1 MLQMLNPFNMFET
14 IGAYLNLGGPVVVAL
29 LVSTFLMWMLISE
42 RVLYFSFAV
51 AQLIQEKQSLW
62 TNRSEH
68 RSWEAHAYRER
79 LISEARVEN
88 ERFLGAIRSLIV
100 ITPLLGLL
108 GTVTGMIEVFQVI
121 TDTGSSNARL
131 MASGI
136 SKATVP
142 TMTGLAV
149 SLTGVFAIN
158 YLDGKHDRTITDL
171 SQSLEAE
178 GGLGYGAKG
187 RLTSSEQE
195 AADVNIT
202 PLLDIVFI
210 LLIFFIVTATFLDE
224 EGIAIASPEE
234 NPPEELT
241 RPPPTLVLSV
251 RNDGFVMV
259 DGGRMID
266 PRSVKPVV
274 EAFKAQNPR
283 GVVLLNAAPDAR
295 VETTVLVLDQTRLA
309 GVDPAVTIQGQN

>member
-1 MLQMLNPFNMFET
+1 VLEMLNPFNMFET
-14 IGAYLNLGGPVVVAL
+14 LSGYLNLGGPVVVAL
-29 LVSTFLMWMLISE
+29 LASTFLMWMLISE
-42 RVLYFSFAV
+42 RVLYFAFAV
-51 AQLIQEKQSLW
+51 SKLLDEKTALW
-62 TNRSEH
+62 ANRSDR

-88 ERFLGAIRSLIV
+88 ERFLGSIRSLIV

-136 SKATVP
+136 SKATIP

-158 YLDGKHDRTITDL
+158 YLDGKHDKTITKLGQDL
-171 SQSLEAE
+171 ETD
-178 GGLGYGAKG
+178 GGFGYGSKG
-187 RLTSSEQE
+187 RLTSSDQE

-224 EGIAIASPEE
+224 EGINIASPEE
-234 NPPEELT
+234 TPPEELT
-241 RPPPTLVLSV
+241 RPPPALVLAI
-251 RNDGFVMV
+251 RNDGFVLV

-295 VETTVLVLDQTRLA
+295 VETTVLVLDQTRQA
-309 GVDPAVTIQGQN
+309 GVDPALTIQGQS

>member
-1 MLQMLNPFNMFET
+1 MLEMLNPFNMFD
-14 IGAYLNLGGPVVVAL
+14 ILAGYLNLGGPVVVAL
-29 LVSTFLMWMLISE
+29 LASTFLMWMLISE
-42 RVLYFSFAV
+42 RVLYFNFAV
-51 AQLIQEKQSLW
+51 AKLIQDKLDSW
-62 TNRSEH
+62 AGRSD
-68 RSWEAHAYRER
+68 RGSWEAHAYRER
-79 LISEARVEN
+79 LISEVRVEN

-158 YLDGKHDRTITDL
+158 YLDRQHEKAIAKVGHE
-171 SQSLEAE
+171 LETE

-241 RPPPTLVLSV
+241 RPPPALVLAI
-251 RNDGFVMV
+251 RNDGFVLV

-283 GVVLLNAAPDAR
+283 GVVLLNAAPDAK
-295 VETTVLVLDQTRLA
+295 VETTVLVLDQTRQA
-309 GVDPAVTIQGQN
+309 GVDPALTIQGE

>member
-1 MLQMLNPFNMFET
+1 MLAMLNPFNMFET
-14 IGAYLNLGGPVVVAL
+14 IAGYLNMGGPVVVAL
-29 LVSTFLMWMLISE
+29 LASTFLMWMLISE
-42 RVLYFSFAV
+42 RILYFTFAV
-51 AQLIQEKQSLW
+51 TKIIEEKQGLW
-62 TNRSEH
+62 GGRSD
-68 RSWEAHAYRER
+68 RGSWEAHAYRER

-88 ERFLGAIRSLIV
+88 ERFLGSIRSLIV

-136 SKATVP
+136 SRATIP

-158 YLDGKHDRTITDL
+158 YLDGKHEKTITAL
-171 SQSLEAE
+171 GQSLETE

-224 EGIAIASPEE
+224 DGIAIASPED

-241 RPPPTLVLSV
+241 RPPPTLVLAV
-251 RNDGFVMV
+251 RNDGFVAV
-259 DGGRMID
+259 DGGRLID

-283 GVVLLNAAPDAR
+283 GVVLLNAAPDAK
-295 VETTVLVLDQTRLA
+295 VETSVLVLDQTRQA
-309 GVDPAVTIQGQN
+309 GVDPAVTIQGQD

>member
-1 MLQMLNPFNMFET
+1 MLAMLNPFNMFET
-14 IGAYLNLGGPVVVAL
+14 IAGYLNMGGPVVVAL
-29 LVSTFLMWMLISE
+29 LASTFLMWMLISE
-42 RVLYFSFAV
+42 RILYFTFAI
-51 AQLIQEKQSLW
+51 AKIIEEKQGLW
-62 TNRSEH
+62 ASRSD
-68 RSWEAHAYRER
+68 RGSWEAHAYRER

-88 ERFLGAIRSLIV
+88 ERFLGSIRSLIV

-136 SKATVP
+136 SRATIP

-158 YLDGKHDRTITDL
+158 YLDGKHEKTIAAL
-171 SQSLEAE
+171 SQSLETE

-224 EGIAIASPEE
+224 DGIAIASPED

-241 RPPPTLVLSV
+241 RPPPTLVLAV
-251 RNDGFVMV
+251 RNDGFVTV
-259 DGGRMID
+259 DGGRLID

-295 VETTVLVLDQTRLA
+295 VETTVLVLDQTRQA
-309 GVDPAVTIQGQN
+309 GVDPALTIQGQN

>member
-1 MLQMLNPFNMFET
+1 MLQMLNPFYVFET

-29 LVSTFLMWMLISE
+29 LASTFLMWMLISE
-42 RVLYFSFAV
+42 RVLYFNFAV
-51 AQLIQEKQSLW
+51 AQLIEDKRSLW
-62 TNRSEH
+62 SNRSDH

-88 ERFLGAIRSLIV
+88 ERFMGAIRSLIV

-136 SKATVP
+136 SRATIP

-158 YLDGKHDRTITDL
+158 YLDGKHDRTITGL
-171 SQSLEAE
+171 SQSLETE

-187 RLTSSEQE
+187 RLTSSDQE

-224 EGIAIASPEE
+224 EGIAIASPEDT
-234 NPPEELT
+234 PPEEIT

-295 VETTVLVLDQTRLA
+295 VETTVLVLDQTRQA

>member
-1 MLQMLNPFNMFET
+1 MLEMLNPFNMFET
-14 IGAYLNLGGPVVVAL
+14 LAAYLNMGGPVVVAL
-29 LVSTFLMWMLISE
+29 LASTFLMWMLISE
-42 RVLYFSFAV
+42 RVLYFNFAI
-51 AQLIQEKQSLW
+51 AQLIEEKQAQWSG
-62 TNRSEH
+62 RSDH

-79 LISEARVEN
+79 LVSELRVEN
-88 ERFLGAIRSLIV
+88 ERFMGAIRSLIV

-136 SKATVP
+136 SRATIP

-158 YLDGKHDRTITDL
+158 YLDGKHDRTITAL
-171 SQSLEAE
+171 NQSLEAE
-178 GGLGYGAKG
+178 GGLGYGSKG
-187 RLTSSEQE
+187 RLTSSDQE

-224 EGIAIASPEE
+224 EGIAIASPEDD
-234 NPPEELT
+234 PPEELT
-241 RPPPTLVLSV
+241 RPPPTLVLAV

-274 EAFKAQNPR
+274 EAFMAQNPR

>member
-1 MLQMLNPFNMFET
+1 MLEMLNPFNMFET
-14 IGAYLNLGGPVVVAL
+14 LSGYLNLGGPVVVAL
-29 LVSTFLMWMLISE
+29 LASTFLMWMLISE
-42 RVLYFSFAV
+42 RVLYFAFAV
-51 AQLIQEKQSLW
+51 SKLLDEKTALW
-62 TNRSEH
+62 ANRSDR

-88 ERFLGAIRSLIV
+88 ERFLGSIRSLIV

-136 SKATVP
+136 SKATIP

-158 YLDGKHDRTITDL
+158 YLDGKHDKTITKLGQDL
-171 SQSLEAE
+171 ETD
-178 GGLGYGAKG
+178 GGFGYGSKG
-187 RLTSSEQE
+187 RLTSSDQE

-224 EGIAIASPEE
+224 EGINIASPEE
-234 NPPEELT
+234 TPPEELT
-241 RPPPTLVLSV
+241 RPPPALVLAI
-251 RNDGFVMV
+251 RNDGFVLV

-295 VETTVLVLDQTRLA
+295 VETTVLVLDQTRQA
-309 GVDPAVTIQGQN
+309 GVDPALTIQGQS